1 MQKKLKFIQYY
12 EKLILSKPGITVFL
26 LILIFIFFGFWVK
39 DFRIDASADSFVL
52 EHDQA
57 LNYYRKIIY
66 KYYPED
72 FLSVIYSPLDENL
85 FSEKN
90 LNTLKKIRDEIKR
103 IESISS
109 VLTILDVPLFQSP
122 PVSLKD
128 IQDDFITLESP
139 RVNKKLAIKELKY
152 STLYKNLLISSD
164 LKSSV
169 IQVNFKR
176 DLQYEKLLLKKT
188 DLFEKKLK
196 GELTPLE
203 ETELEKIKS
212 KLTIIHDLK
221 RKREDLAVAKIRN
234 ILNQYRSQ
242 AKIFL
247 GGVAMIGSDMI
258 SFIKNDLT
266 IFGTGII
273 IFFIIILG
281 IVFRSVQWII
291 LPILCSVF
299 SVITMMGYL
308 GLTGI
313 QVTVVSANFI
323 ALQLIFTMAI
333 AIHIIVRFNELLKEK
348 PEADYRDLIIETVHT
363 IFKPCLYTSLTT
375 IAGFSSLIFSDILPV
390 VNFGW
395 MMSIGLCISFLITF
409 LFLPSCFLLFQRK
422 ISIRK
427 ERPHLSITRVLA
439 KISERFSKTVVFIS
453 CLVAFI
459 TMIGIFQLEVENS
472 FIDYFKKST
481 EIYQGMKYY
490 DQNFGG
496 TTPLDIIIDFEKEE
510 EEEYDPEFDDEDED
524 NDIYWYTEEKIDLI
538 SKIHEYIDKQ
548 LYTGKVLSFKSYFDV
563 MTQIN
568 DGKELDDYELK
579 IVIKKLPEDI
589 KDIILRPYISVQ
601 DNQARLTVNIK
612 DSEKGLKRNQFLK
625 QIHNDLKRN
634 FIRGEERIHLTNL
647 MVLYNNMLQSLYS
660 SQIKSIG
667 YTILA
672 LMIMFL
678 FLFGSLKI
686 SVIAIIPNIISCFI
700 ILGFMG
706 ISGISLDMMTIT
718 IVAISMGIAVDNT
731 IHYIHRFKHE
741 FKKDSNYLNTMYRC
755 HESIGKALYYTA
767 ITIVFGFSILSLSN
781 FIPSIT
787 FGLLTSLAM
796 LIALTSSLTLLPILI
811 RHFKPF

>member
-1 MQKKLKFIQYY
+1 
-12 EKLILSKPGITVFL
+12 
-26 LILIFIFFGFWVK
+26 
-39 DFRIDASADSFVL
+39 
-52 EHDQA
+52 
-57 LNYYRKIIY
+57 
-66 KYYPED
+66 
-72 FLSVIYSPLDENL
+72 
-85 FSEKN
+85 
-90 LNTLKKIRDEIKR
+90 
-103 IESISS
+103 
-109 VLTILDVPLFQSP
+109 
-122 PVSLKD
+122 
-128 IQDDFITLESP
+128 
-139 RVNKKLAIKELKY
+139 
-152 STLYKNLLISSD
+152 
-164 LKSSV
+164 
-169 IQVNFKR
+169 
-176 DLQYEKLLLKKT
+176 
-188 DLFEKKLK
+188 
-196 GELTPLE
+196 
-203 ETELEKIKS
+203 
-212 KLTIIHDLK
+212 
-221 RKREDLAVAKIRN
+221 
-234 ILNQYRSQ
+234 
-242 AKIFL
+242 
-247 GGVAMIGSDMI
+247 
-258 SFIKNDLT
+258 
-266 IFGTGII
+266 
-273 IFFIIILG
+273 
-281 IVFRSVQWII
+281 
-291 LPILCSVF
+291 
-299 SVITMMGYL
+299 
-308 GLTGI
+308 
-313 QVTVVSANFI
+313 
-323 ALQLIFTMAI
+323 
-333 AIHIIVRFNELLKEK
+333 
-348 PEADYRDLIIETVHT
+348 
-363 IFKPCLYTSLTT
+363 
-375 IAGFSSLIFSDILPV
+375 
-390 VNFGW
+390 
-395 MMSIGLCISFLITF
+395 
-409 LFLPSCFLLFQRK
+409 
-422 ISIRK
+422 
-427 ERPHLSITRVLA
+427 
-439 KISERFSKTVVFIS
+439 
-453 CLVAFI
+453 
-459 TMIGIFQLEVENS
+459 MIGIFQLEVENS

-579 IVIKKLPEDI
+579 IVIKKLSEDI

-634 FIRGEERIHLTNL
+634 FIRGKEQIHLTNL

-686 SVIAIIPNIISCFI
+686 SLIAIIPNIISCFT

-718 IVAISMGIAVDNT
+718 IVAISMGMAVDNT

-755 HESIGKALYYTA
+755 HESIGKALYYNA
-767 ITIVFGFSILSLSN
+767 ITIIFGFSILSLSN

-796 LIALTSSLTLLPILI
+796 LIALTASLTLLPILI